1 VVLGVGAA
9 VIAYL
14 LVGSDDTTSTA
25 PVAPPPPPAV
35 VQPTIPAIPAR
46 IVTQEE
52 LKAEASTS
60 DHPIYWAGPRPG
72 VRYELTRST
81 DGRVYVRYLT
91 GDAAVGDP
99 NANYLAVATYPQAG
113 GFDAILG
120 EAAKAGNSRID
131 LPAGGVAVVIPDRP
145 SSVYLSYPGADYQVE
160 VFAPSPGKAERL
172 VRQSQVRPLGGGTPV
187 ATGEALALKL
197 LALRTIARRTPFY
210 WAGAR
215 PHTTYE
221 LTQTPEGRIFVR
233 YLSGSAKVGDRRAK
247 FLTIATYPAANA
259 FAQIKSVANKKG
271 IVTLELPHGGLA
283 VLNPKRPTSVYLGYP
298 GVAYQVEVFSPKLG
312 EARALVESGKITRAG

>member
-1 VVLGVGAA
+1 MVLGVGAA

-14 LVGSDDTTSTA
+14 LVGNDGSSSSA
-25 PVAPPPPPAV
+25 PAAPSPPPAV
-35 VQPTIPAIPAR
+35 VQPTVPAIPAR
-46 IVTQEE
+46 VVTQLE

-81 DGRVYVRYLT
+81 DGRTYVRYLT
-91 GDAAVGDP
+91 GNAEVGDP
-99 NANYLAVATYPQAG
+99 NASYLAVATYPQTG

-120 EAAKAGNSRID
+120 EAAKPANTRID
-131 LPAGGVAVVIPDRP
+131 LP
-145 SSVYLSYPGADYQVE
+145 ADYQVE

-172 VRQSQVRPLGGGTPV
+172 VRQGQVRPLGGGTPV

-197 LALRTIARRTPFY
+197 LALRAIARRTPFY

-215 PHTTYE
+215 QSTTYE
-221 LTQTPEGRIFVR
+221 LTPGGRIFVR
-233 YLSGSAKVGDRRAK
+233 YLSGGAKVGDRRAK

-312 EARALVESGKITRAG
+312 EARSLVEHGEITRAG